1 MTGLCNIKVYEI
13 YDVPESC
20 EKLKIDGEP
29 YIRAPT
35 LFDPGSDGASHTQA
49 LEDNLDLYA
58 LTSKIISVHTVNGTE
73 RKDYERGK

>member
-20 EKLKIDGEP
+20 EKFEIDGEP

-35 LFDPGSDGASHTQA
+35 LFIPGSDGAAHTQA
-49 LEDNLDLYA
+49 LEDNLDLEKQNHQC
-58 LTSKIISVHTVNGTE
+58 THCKWHTKKGL
-73 RKDYERGK
+73 